1 MRGLFKAPVMLNP
14 DFRDILSAFNA
25 ERVEYLLVGAYALAA
40 HGLPRATGDID
51 LWIRP
56 SASNAQCVRRALDRF
71 GAPRLGISLP
81 DLETPDLVV
90 QLGLPPRRIDLM
102 TSIDGIVFETA
113 WRERVTISVEGIE
126 VPTIS
131 RENLITNKRATGRP
145 QDLADVARLTNP
157 QG

>member
-1 MRGLFKAPVMLNP
+1 MLNP

-25 ERVEYLLVGAYALAA
+25 ERVEFLLVGAYALAA

-56 SASNAQCVRRALDRF
+56 STANAQCVSRALERF
-71 GAPRLGISLP
+71 GAPRQGISLH
-81 DLETPDLVV
+81 DLETPELVV

-102 TSIDGIVFETA
+102 TSIDGVEFETA
-113 WRERVTISVEGIE
+113 WRERVVINVEGIE

-131 RENLITNKRATGRP
+131 RENLIANKRASGRP

-157 QG
+157 QGKRV